1 MAGAQGAL
9 QLALQVSDGG
19 VQPVQPGPGRRA
31 GIDPV
36 QLLPDGR
43 EEGAGPLQV
52 VQEQDHTVVT
62 HFTVDTM
69 APRPAWHRHL
79 VLVATSVTA
88 LATEP
93 WGARAA
99 TSVQV
104 TVAPSALAA
113 PAALLGEPPV
123 ARGTLAALETP
134 SPWSAVTLSTL
145 GVALGALGGWSTGA
159 RAAAPAAREA
169 EVSFLTAVT
178 AWPCH
183 TCLAQALPALGV
195 AGLSPTWG
203 TVTPAAVAGQQ
214 GVAVEARGAAL
225 AAGPSGVA
233 EAAAAGARQGVTV
246 AEEHV
251 GVTVAAAVTGLA

>member
-1 MAGAQGAL
+1 M
-9 QLALQVSDGG
+9 VSWGTGG
-19 VQPVQPGPGRRA
+19 VEWGP
-31 GIDPV
+31 
-36 QLLPDGR
+36 
-43 EEGAGPLQV
+43 
-52 VQEQDHTVVT
+52 T
-62 HFTVDTM
+62 FTVDTM

-113 PAALLGEPPV
+113 WGGRGGVSGWRWAPGACHPAVPHLPTLTPAALLGEPPV

-169 EVSFLTAVT
+169 EVSFLPVHAAIT
-178 AWPCH
+178 
-183 TCLAQALPALGV
+183 ALPSLEALPQHIK
-195 AGLSPTWG
+195 APPHSEAPTP
-203 TVTPAAVAGQQ
+203 PAWRPRPHT
-214 GVAVEARGAAL
+214 ARPRPSQAAL
-225 AAGPSGVA
+225 PDSGHSLA
-233 EAAAAGARQGVTV
+233 LSHLPCTGTARFGGRRPQSHMGNSHT
-246 AEEHV
+246 
-251 GVTVAAAVTGLA
+251 L